1 MFFLFPDSGLDLLN
15 GFDFLFWSIL
25 NGVTLKTSNKRD
37 VKKQRFQVRYW
48 VVSNIFI
55 FLYIS
60 REKFVEKFS
69 KCCENGIACLRKG
82 KLLARLALASYAD
95 ALWARHAIFLP
106 HERLLKRMG
115 CLIRPITADFPFK
128 AANFDP

>member
-1 MFFLFPDSGLDLLN
+1 MNLVVS
-15 GFDFLFWSIL
+15 WY
-25 NGVTLKTSNKRD
+25 KRD

-60 REKFVEKFS
+60 REKFVENFS

-82 KLLARLALASYAD
+82 KLRRLQPSRGTGQFFY
-95 ALWARHAIFLP
+95 HS
-106 HERLLKRMG
+106 
-115 CLIRPITADFPFK
+115 
-128 AANFDP
+128 N

>member
-1 MFFLFPDSGLDLLN
+1 MNLVVS
-15 GFDFLFWSIL
+15 WY
-25 NGVTLKTSNKRD
+25 KRD

-60 REKFVEKFS
+60 REKFVEKCLCTLLDVIIKTKIFE

-82 KLLARLALASYAD
+82 KLHRRRVD
-95 ALWARHAIFLP
+95 QRV
-106 HERLLKRMG
+106 
-115 CLIRPITADFPFK
+115 
-128 AANFDP
+128 

>member
-1 MFFLFPDSGLDLLN
+1 MNLVVSWYN
-15 GFDFLFWSIL
+15 
-25 NGVTLKTSNKRD
+25 RD

-82 KLLARLALASYAD
+82 KLRQ
-95 ALWARHAIFLP
+95 
-106 HERLLKRMG
+106 
-115 CLIRPITADFPFK
+115 RPSSRTNIGTQSVQEFFFWGGGG
-128 AANFDP
+128 N

>member
-1 MFFLFPDSGLDLLN
+1 MNLVVS
-15 GFDFLFWSIL
+15 WY
-25 NGVTLKTSNKRD
+25 KRD

-82 KLLARLALASYAD
+82 KLQRRSLANYSQSILCSLCVSCIQRVCYEL
-95 ALWARHAIFLP
+95 R
-106 HERLLKRMG
+106 
-115 CLIRPITADFPFK
+115 T
-128 AANFDP
+128 

>member
-1 MFFLFPDSGLDLLN
+1 MNLVVSWYN
-15 GFDFLFWSIL
+15 
-25 NGVTLKTSNKRD
+25 RD

-60 REKFVEKFS
+60 RETFVEKFS

-82 KLLARLALASYAD
+82 KLHTGG
-95 ALWARHAIFLP
+95 HATNAAMTSQFFLVFSSLLSGLIFIDKGIP
-106 HERLLKRMG
+106 VTRLL
-115 CLIRPITADFPFK
+115 
-128 AANFDP
+128 N

>member
-1 MFFLFPDSGLDLLN
+1 MNLVVS
-15 GFDFLFWSIL
+15 WY
-25 NGVTLKTSNKRD
+25 KRD

-82 KLLARLALASYAD
+82 KLQWRRVLKNSCKILVKFQRSCTLDFQQLCASRS
-95 ALWARHAIFLP
+95 LNFFK
-106 HERLLKRMG
+106 LKVVSQS
-115 CLIRPITADFPFK
+115 
-128 AANFDP
+128 

>member
-1 MFFLFPDSGLDLLN
+1 MNLVVS
-15 GFDFLFWSIL
+15 WY
-25 NGVTLKTSNKRD
+25 TKRD

-82 KLLARLALASYAD
+82 KLLR
-95 ALWARHAIFLP
+95 RHFISSTSLF
-106 HERLLKRMG
+106 
-115 CLIRPITADFPFK
+115 
-128 AANFDP
+128 